1 MEFAEN
7 WTVEHDYVEKLLL
20 NRYKRGKHKLPSQI
34 PFVRLED
41 LTSPSPTRRPLGDP
55 DRDGSE
61 EHRDKRH
68 CNTFHLTAACSRLFG
83 LQQSTARSPYRGGAF
98 ERSPKPPDIQTT
110 SQKLE
115 ESEEFRRLREHE
127 YGSTSEL
134 QQRERRRDQE
144 R

>member
-83 LQQSTARSPYRGGAF
+83 LQQSTARSPYRGG
-98 ERSPKPPDIQTT
+98 
-110 SQKLE
+110 
-115 ESEEFRRLREHE
+115 
-127 YGSTSEL
+127 GV
-134 QQRERRRDQE
+134 
-144 R
+144 